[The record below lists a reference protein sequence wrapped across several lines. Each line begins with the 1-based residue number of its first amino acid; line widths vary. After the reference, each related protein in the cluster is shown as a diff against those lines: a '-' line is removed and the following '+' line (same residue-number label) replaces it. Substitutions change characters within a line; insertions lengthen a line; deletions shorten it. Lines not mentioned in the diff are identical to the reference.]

1 MSDREKQPTEIEL
14 AAKKFEFLAA
24 GAPLSN
30 VLFGYP
36 DQKRLWWLAAR
47 ALRAEEEREK
57 GCEYCKNRFGIATHH
72 VTESG
77 MQAGTNKAAAF
88 CPMCGRKLDEGG
100 QDARKGVAD
109 G

>member
-1 MSDREKQPTEIEL
+1 MTTKEYLNKLRTLDKQIDSKLEQIDRLRSL
-14 AAKKFEFLAA
+14 A
-24 GAPLSN
+24 
-30 VLFGYP
+30 
-36 DQKRLWWLAAR
+36 
-47 ALRAEEEREK
+47 EREK

-88 CPMCGRKLDEGG
+88 CPMCGRRLE
-100 QDARKGVAD
+100 VND

>member
-1 MSDREKQPTEIEL
+1 MTDREKAIRYFQQTIDSAPVVRLSAIKEHVDACEAAL
-14 AAKKFEFLAA
+14 A
-24 GAPLSN
+24 
-30 VLFGYP
+30 
-36 DQKRLWWLAAR
+36 

-88 CPMCGRKLDEGG
+88 CPMCGRKLDGGG
-100 QDARKGVAD
+100 QDARKGEA
-109 G
+109 GER